1 MQETQFSA
9 IMKPVCGVLW
19 GWAWSLLT
27 WGPSD
32 LLVAH
37 WKTQRLPLNFS
48 VCILPAR
55 QQYLELHG
63 GLKQWLHRCIGE
75 TDQAEASALL
85 VDSSPE
91 VAFEPW
97 TNSGKSGEGSIV
109 MGPCICVGL
118 WWGLASPRCLG
129 CTYLK
134 GTGPLEDLPGWSNLK

>member
-9 IMKPVCGVLW
+9 IVKPVCGVMW

-37 WKTQRLPLNFS
+37 WKTQRLPLNLS
-48 VCILPAR
+48 VGVMPAR

-63 GLKQWLHRCIGE
+63 GLKQWLHGCIGE
-75 TDQAEASALL
+75 ADQAEASALL

-97 TNSGKSGEGSIV
+97 TNFRKKWRRVHSYGAMYMGWAVMRLSKSQMPGLHTPQRDWATG
-109 MGPCICVGL
+109 GP
-118 WWGLASPRCLG
+118 PRVI
-129 CTYLK
+129 
-134 GTGPLEDLPGWSNLK
+134 